1 MPLPLSELTTST
13 GEVELTSDERNYIRE
28 VLGVS
33 KKSSDKK
40 YRESEARFDNFVGYE
55 NKSARYWMLKY
66 EEAGESIIEIEA
78 EGASL
83 SKPRL
88 RQRYALALY
97 NLVFAK
103 DNVTPLEDIQIEKYE
118 EKRNIVSFVPMTF
131 EDTSTSSDEYG
142 G

>member
-1 MPLPLSELTTST
+1 M
-13 GEVELTSDERNYIRE
+13 TSDERNYIRE

-33 KKSSDKK
+33 KKSSDSK
-40 YRESEARFDNFVGYE
+40 YKTSEARFNSFVGYE

-66 EEAGESIIEIEA
+66 EAAGESIIEIEA

-97 NLVFAK
+97 NLVFA
-103 DNVTPLEDIQIEKYE
+103 DDTITPLEDIQVDKYE
-118 EKRNIVSFVPMTF
+118 EKRNKVSFIPMSF